1 MKLAILITLLFFPSL
16 QSTYG
21 LSYTFCSLN
30 ILLIYS
36 KRDWISLLYKTLS
49 VVIYNNQKNL
59 GFSLPYELMSCLSIT
74 VVKIL
79 QTRPMWY
86 HAVHCERENFTDC
99 IKLFSPVGNQ
109 CVYYMLNSENV
120 IDVHRQSD
128 RIGLL
133 KVSVQENNGISVF

>member
-1 MKLAILITLLFFPSL
+1 MFQRLIRTLYLWMPLFRLLQIPKKMKLAMLITLLFFLSL

-49 VVIYNNQKNL
+49 VVIYNNYKNL
-59 GFSLPYELMSCLSIT
+59 GFSLPYELMSCFSIT
-74 VVKIL
+74 AVKIL

-86 HAVHCERENFTDC
+86 HAVYCEHENFMDC
-99 IKLFSPVGNQ
+99 INLSYSV
-109 CVYYMLNSENV
+109 LLLTNV
-120 IDVHRQSD
+120 SITH
-128 RIGLL
+128 
-133 KVSVQENNGISVF
+133 